1 MRASHSCVESSQ
13 VNGFGSGKVGC
24 IVGAADVGAADVGA
38 DVEVGSRYVSIPGCV
53 TLSLYPVKGL
63 MLGRL
68 PNQPKSP

>member
-1 MRASHSCVESSQ
+1 MVLVQ
-13 VNGFGSGKVGC
+13 KVGC

-63 MLGRL
+63 MLGDC
-68 PNQPKSP
+68 QTSQSP